1 MAAEPVSPRELDRLH
16 QRISDA
22 AAELRAR
29 MRRQATPGLRL
40 PDDVVR
46 ATSEALRGLRAS
58 PSVVAG
64 VGAALLA
71 VAGVAAA
78 LLARRRQ

>member
-1 MAAEPVSPRELDRLH
+1 MAAKSVPARELDELH
-16 QRISDA
+16 QRIGDA
-22 AAELRAR
+22 IAELRTR
-29 MRRQATPGLRL
+29 VRRQATPGPRPDEVLRAAS
-40 PDDVVR
+40 D
-46 ATSEALRGLRAS
+46 ALRGLGIS

-78 LLARRRQ
+78 LRARRGP